1 MKIKYSEDNSLKQV
15 IYESDR
21 KRLRDGDSITIPS
34 DYSNTWIEEDVT
46 LEQLQK
52 YVNKGYAIKIN
63 C

>member
-1 MKIKYSEDNSLKQV
+1 MKIKYSEDNSWKQA

-34 DYSNTWIEEDVT
+34 DYSSTWIEEDVT

>member
-1 MKIKYSEDNSLKQV
+1 MKIKYSEDNSWKQV

-21 KRLRDGDSITIPS
+21 KRLRNGDSITIPS

>member
-1 MKIKYSEDNSLKQV
+1 MKIKYSEDNSWKQV

-52 YVNKGYAIKIN
+52 YIKKGYAIKIN